1 MEMTTH
7 EIVRM
12 YKDAADKKN
21 QITILADMN
30 LCTPDD
36 IRAELIKGGIDPRT
50 LPRKRRKPGEKN
62 AEEATAVPE
71 TPPATD
77 ATPQATEQAP
87 VVQIQRDDAPL
98 VRTALAHYY
107 AELNQNA
114 KDLREQAREIDNKSC
129 DVWRILNEI
138 DAQNPEAQHDP
149 LPR

>member
-12 YKDAADKKN
+12 YKEAADKKN

-36 IRAELIKGGIDPRT
+36 IRAELIKGGIDART

-62 AEEATAVPE
+62 AEETTTVPE
-71 TPPATD
+71 TTPTTD
-77 ATPQATEQAP
+77 AAPQATEQAP
-87 VVQIQRDDAPL
+87 VIQIQREDAPL

-107 AELNQNA
+107 DELNQNA
-114 KDLREQAREIDNKSC
+114 KDLREQARAADNKAC
-129 DVWRILNEI
+129 DAWRILNEI
-138 DAQNPEAQHDP
+138 NAQTTEEET
-149 LPR
+149 

>member
-1 MEMTTH
+1 MEMTTR
-7 EIVRM
+7 EIVQM
-12 YKDAADKKN
+12 YKQAADKKN

-36 IRAELIKGGIDPRT
+36 IRAELIKGGIDART
-50 LPRKRRKPGEKN
+50 LPRKRRKPGEKI

-71 TPPATD
+71 NPPATD
-77 ATPQATEQAP
+77 AAPQATEQAP
-87 VVQIQRDDAPL
+87 AVQIQRDDAPL

-114 KDLREQAREIDNKSC
+114 KDLREQARGLENKSC
-129 DVWRILNEI
+129 DVCRIMNEI
-138 DAQNPEAQHDP
+138 DAQNPEAQYDP